1 MDYTNKACAL
11 FQMSNPA
18 PHLLPS
24 FLKLAMPTSM
34 PGNHDEMERRMEQ
47 MSRKDDEGYD
57 QDDVKAAARYFQTMV
72 RPEDDGESEPSEDLF
87 EWQQKRDRIFN
98 ALYSCFVNNQQDE
111 ALDDFI
117 EQFKA
122 NTGMEGLASPP
133 DGGATFDT
141 QTPPESENAQ
151 PGSQEYSL
159 PDEND
164 DDDGNAPE

>member
-1 MDYTNKACAL
+1 MYKGLTAL
-11 FQMSNPA
+11 YISRNSKFQPLVAN
-18 PHLLPS
+18 
-24 FLKLAMPTSM
+24 
-34 PGNHDEMERRMEQ
+34 
-47 MSRKDDEGYD
+47 
-57 QDDVKAAARYFQTMV
+57 YFETMV

-87 EWQQKRDRIFN
+87 EWQQKRQRIYD
-98 ALYSCFVNNQQDE
+98 ALYWCFNKGG
-111 ALDDFI
+111 ALDDII

-141 QTPPESENAQ
+141 QTPESENAQ

-159 PDEND
+159 PDDEDD

>member
-1 MDYTNKACAL
+1 MDYTNKVCAL
-11 FQMSNPA
+11 FQMSNST

-34 PGNHDEMERRMEQ
+34 PGNHDEMERLMEQ
-47 MSRKDDEGYD
+47 MSWNNDEGYN
-57 QDDVKAAARYFQTMV
+57 QDHVLEAANYFETMV

-87 EWQQKRDRIFN
+87 EWQQKRQRIYD
-98 ALYSCFVNNQQDE
+98 ALYWGFNKGG
-111 ALDDFI
+111 ALDDII

-141 QTPPESENAQ
+141 QTPESENAQ

-159 PDEND
+159 PDDEDD